1 MKVLLIGYG
10 AMNQITERLLLEAGH
25 EIAGVIARN
34 NNSDYPA
41 FESIDEA
48 EADVA
53 IDFSNPELLL
63 PLIEEDFKTPLVV
76 ATTGEKDTIVETLK
90 ARSESAP
97 VFFSAN
103 MSYGVHVLNNLLASA
118 LEQLEDFD
126 LELIEAHHNKKVDA
140 PSGTL
145 VKLLDTA
152 LEHRSDSHAVYD
164 RSDVYQKRDA
174 KEIGVSAIRGGTIVG
189 DHTALF
195 AGLDEVIE
203 IRHRA
208 QSKEIFAN
216 GAIKAAEVLQH
227 KANGFYDYN
236 NLFKGE

>member
-1 MKVLLIGYG
+1 MRVLLIGYG
-10 AMNQITERLLLEAGH
+10 AMNKITERLLTEAGH
-25 EIAGVIARN
+25 EVIGVIARTN
-34 NNSDYPA
+34 TSDYP
-41 FESIDEA
+41 EYENIDDA
-48 EADVA
+48 GADVA

-63 PLIEEDFKTPLVV
+63 PLIEKDFKTPIVV
-76 ATTGEKDTIVETLK
+76 ATTGEKETIVDILK
-90 ARSESAP
+90 SKSQNAP

-103 MSYGVHVLNNLLASA
+103 MSYGVHVLDNLLQSA
-118 LEQLEDFD
+118 LEQLDDYD

-152 LEHRSDSHAVYD
+152 LEHRNGSHAVYD
-164 RSDVYQKRDA
+164 RSDVYQQRNE

-189 DHTALF
+189 EHTALF

-216 GAIKAAEVLQH
+216 GAIKAAEVLQ
-227 KANGFYDYN
+227 KKDNGFYDYN